1 MGSIH
6 VDAVVVMVNVYHA
19 LRFVG
24 KNSNAE
30 TISASL
36 LVTEANVLLVQ

>member
-19 LRFVG
+19 LRCIYMH
-24 KNSNAE
+24 E
-30 TISASL
+30 YSL
-36 LVTEANVLLVQ
+36 VSLVHIWLLMLLL